1 MILISGNRTGLSG
14 FLSKIRNS
22 TCCVCEI
29 KIGLISIIRPKPVG
43 IPLFYLK
50 YISYL
55 CGMKKLFLLLLKK
68 YSKTESQRMVIYR
81 ELWYQTKSDYREANV
96 FENIN
101 NMNIEVLMSNPFFKR
116 RVELGDVKY
125 LKWIK
130 KGLEKSFDESIELTS
145 KK

>member
-1 MILISGNRTGLSG
+1 
-14 FLSKIRNS
+14 
-22 TCCVCEI
+22 
-29 KIGLISIIRPKPVG
+29 
-43 IPLFYLK
+43 
-50 YISYL
+50 
-55 CGMKKLFLLLLKK
+55 
-68 YSKTESQRMVIYR
+68 MVIYR

-130 KGLEKSFDESIELTS
+130 KSLEKSFDESIELTS

>member
-1 MILISGNRTGLSG
+1 
-14 FLSKIRNS
+14 
-22 TCCVCEI
+22 
-29 KIGLISIIRPKPVG
+29 
-43 IPLFYLK
+43 
-50 YISYL
+50 
-55 CGMKKLFLLLLKK
+55 MKKLFLFLLRK
-68 YSKTESQRMVIYR
+68 YSQTESQRMEIYR